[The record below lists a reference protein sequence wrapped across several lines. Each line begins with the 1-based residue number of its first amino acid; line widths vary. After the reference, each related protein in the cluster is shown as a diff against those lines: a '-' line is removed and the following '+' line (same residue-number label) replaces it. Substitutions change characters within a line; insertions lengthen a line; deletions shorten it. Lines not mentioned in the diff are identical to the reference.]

1 MRLARRALGAVVA
14 LALIIGTGCG
24 DDPNGRPP
32 PPHECVWHGDERPEV
47 LFELG
52 CAEDYEWVKSEPL
65 TPIFGETDSVKVMVD
80 LSEDDLVL
88 FIDGE
93 RWYLH
98 FDYVVEKR
106 NYCEDHGFEIV
117 RPPSPADP
125 VYQDCRSAFN
135 RTEYFSADRQYL
147 FASIEHYR
155 ALDLYTIEFAPG
167 DQISTDQILHAF
179 RAISSRMW
187 IRDTVRLRPS
197 SQLQEERMRELA
209 DEVPMTSY
217 GEVFEGQTYQPLNAG
232 VSFGYLRHLPDE
244 EAVGTATPRDVVVTD
259 TVPTDISV
267 VAGLITGEFQAP
279 LSHVNVLSHNRG
291 TPNMALRDA
300 KDDPRVA
307 PFFDQL
313 VRLEV
318 GLQDFTIE
326 PASLEDAEAYWAA
339 RRPPEPSVPP
349 FDLSVTE
356 LVDLAD
362 VRARH
367 PPPTGDEEFP
377 WIPVIGAK
385 ATNFGELMHV
395 DWNPN
400 DLPDAHVPV
409 LGAAFAIPVYF
420 YDRHLVENGIDVE
433 IDEML
438 DDPDFQTDLAVRRA
452 RLAELRERIA
462 TAPASAAL
470 EEALTE
476 KLVADFPHTRMRFRS
491 SSNAEDL
498 QGFNGAGLYTSH
510 AGSLDDGI
518 DDVTEAVRAT
528 WSSLWNDRAFEE
540 RDYYRIDHR
549 ATKMGV
555 LSHASFQ
562 DEQANG
568 VAITRNPFRENSRA
582 YFVNAQ
588 LGDVSVVFSE
598 AVPEQFLYYT
608 FDPPEVEYL
617 SHSSLTFGA
626 PVLSGE
632 QIAELIAALQKIHVH
647 FYQYFGVGLPQSAYG
662 MDVEWK
668 FDADGLLFIKQARP
682 YMR

>member
-1 MRLARRALGAVVA
+1 MRSLVLGTAIALAAALGA
-14 LALIIGTGCG
+14 GCEQPPG
-24 DDPNGRPP
+24 GPPP
-32 PPHECVWHGDERPEV
+32 PPHACVWQGGERPEV
-47 LFELG
+47 LYELG
-52 CAEDYEWVKSEPL
+52 CAEDYEWVKSVPL

-80 LSEDDLVL
+80 LSEEDLVL

-98 FDYVVEKR
+98 FDYVVEER
-106 NYCEDHGFEIV
+106 SYCEDHGFQIV
-117 RPPSPADP
+117 RPPTPADP
-125 VYQDCRSAFN
+125 IYQDCRSAFN
-135 RTEYFSADRQYL
+135 QTEYFSEDRQYL

-167 DQISTDQILHAF
+167 DQITTAQILHAF
-179 RAISSRMW
+179 RAISARMW

-244 EAVGTATPRDVVVTD
+244 EAVGTATQRDIVLTD

-300 KDDPRVA
+300 RDDPRVG
-307 PFFDQL
+307 PFVDQL

-318 GLQDFTIE
+318 GLQEFSIE
-326 PASLEDAEAYWAA
+326 PASLEDAEAYWSA
-339 RRPPEPSVPP
+339 RRPPEPNVPP
-349 FDLSVTE
+349 FDLSVTQ

-367 PPPTGDEEFP
+367 PPPTGDEEP
-377 WIPVIGAK
+377 AWIPVIGAK

-395 DWNPN
+395 EGIPT
-400 DLPDAHVPV
+400 VE
-409 LGAAFAIPVYF
+409 AAFAIPVYF
-420 YDRHLVENGIDVE
+420 YEQHVVDNGIDVE

-438 DDPDFQTDLAVRRA
+438 EDPDFQTDLANRRA

-462 TAPASAAL
+462 TAPVSTELEDAL
-470 EEALTE
+470 GTKLEAE
-476 KLVADFPHTRMRFRS
+476 FPHTRMRYRS

-498 QGFNGAGLYTSH
+498 QGFNGAGLYASH
-510 AGSLDDGI
+510 AGSLDEGI
-518 DDVTEAVRAT
+518 DDVTGAVRAT
-528 WSSLWNDRAFEE
+528 WASLWNDRAFEE

-555 LSHASFQ
+555 LCHHSFQ
-562 DEQANG
+562 DEIANG
-568 VAITRNPFRENSRA
+568 VAITRNPFREGSRA

-598 AVPEQFLYYT
+598 AVPEQFLYYG
-608 FDPPEVEYL
+608 FDPPEIEYL

-626 PVLSGE
+626 RVLS
-632 QIAELIAALQKIHVH
+632 AEEITELVAALQRIHVH
-647 FYQYFGVGLPQSAYG
+647 FYQYFGVGLPQSQYG

-668 FDADGLLFIKQARP
+668 FDADGALFIKQARP